1 MECSLNISFSMNLL
15 VGHNNIKW
23 DKRATSECLPLIY
36 LLLCQRE
43 CAISV
48 VWCAQHTVPPQWH
61 FISEPRSLS
70 CLSRFYNHLHPV
82 LQRFHISMKPLQ
94 ALPRQ
99 RWSRWKTVHP
109 VIWPASGFLCT
120 AVTHFTAITS
130 QTSVVNM
137 QPLSLLFRMKI
148 VSAISSS
155 LYCLCKMQPRQARPL
170 MSLPARVCS

>member
-1 MECSLNISFSMNLL
+1 MITYLECSLNISFSMNRL

-99 RWSRWKTVHP
+99 RWSRWQDC
-109 VIWPASGFLCT
+109 SSSNL
-120 AVTHFTAITS
+120 
-130 QTSVVNM
+130 TSVRISLHRCYPFHSNNFPNFSGEYAAFVIIVSNENSFSYFFISV
-137 QPLSLLFRMKI
+137 LSL
-148 VSAISSS
+148 
-155 LYCLCKMQPRQARPL
+155 
-170 MSLPARVCS
+170 